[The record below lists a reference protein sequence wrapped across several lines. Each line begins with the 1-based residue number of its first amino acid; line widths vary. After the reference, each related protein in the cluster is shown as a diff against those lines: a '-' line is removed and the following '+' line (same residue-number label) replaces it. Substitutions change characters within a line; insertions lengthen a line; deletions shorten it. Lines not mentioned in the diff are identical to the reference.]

1 MLNRRILR
9 VKLFKVL
16 YSYAED
22 PTMTLKEAQAQLNA
36 SCEATRELYLYML
49 AVIVPLTSLAADITE
64 ELRSKNNP
72 TAQERNPNM
81 KFINNALAKIFA
93 EDIDFNKILAKKKFS
108 WENNDAFLHNLYKT
122 IIGRDYYKAYMNSE
136 GHSLKEDAALW
147 MKIFEEEFSGN
158 AECEAILEEYSMHW
172 VDDLEYALTYCCK
185 TVKALGKGEGWA
197 LPVLY
202 QSDNSEKA
210 ESDKDFI
217 DKVLTKAYFKFQD
230 YYDMMASSVNGWDKD
245 RLFITDVVL
254 VSCGLAEAECF
265 PELSVKVTI
274 NEYVEISKFFG
285 TPSSRSFVNGILNNL
300 IHKLMDEGVIVKRG
314 AGLL

>member
-22 PTMTLKEAQAQLNA
+22 PTMTLKDAQALLNA
-36 SCEATRELYLYML
+36 SCEATRELYIYML

-81 KFINNALAKIFA
+81 KFINNALAKILA

-147 MKIFEEEFSGN
+147 VKIFEEEFSGN

-172 VDDLEYALTYCCK
+172 ADDLEYALTYCCK
-185 TVKALGKGEGWA
+185 TVKALGNGEGWA

-202 QSDNSEKA
+202 QSDKSEKA

-217 DKVLTKAYFKFQD
+217 GKVLTKAYFKFQD

>member
-81 KFINNALAKIFA
+81 KFVNNALAKILA

-147 MKIFEEEFSGN
+147 VKIFEEEFSGN

-202 QSDNSEKA
+202 QSDNSEKV

-314 AGLL
+314 SGLL

>member
-81 KFINNALAKIFA
+81 KFVNNALAKILA

-147 MKIFEEEFSGN
+147 VKIFEEEFSGN

-202 QSDNSEKA
+202 QSDNSEKV

>member
-9 VKLFKVL
+9 VKLFKTL

-22 PTMTLKEAQAQLNA
+22 PAMTLKEAQAQLNA

-49 AVIVPLTSLAADITE
+49 AVIAPLTSLASDITE
-64 ELRSKNNP
+64 QLRSKNNP
-72 TAQERNPNM
+72 TPEERNPNM
-81 KFINNALAKIFA
+81 KFVNNGIAKILA
-93 EDIDFNKILAKKKFS
+93 GDIDFNKILAKKKFS
-108 WENNDAFLHNLYKT
+108 WENNDAFLHNLYKSIT
-122 IIGRDYYKAYMNSE
+122 SRDYYRTYMNSGE
-136 GHSLKEDAALW
+136 QSLKEDAALW
-147 MKIFEEEFSGN
+147 VKIFEEEFSGN
-158 AECEAILEEYSMHW
+158 AECGAILEEYSMHW

-185 TVKALGKGEGWA
+185 TLKALGKGDAWS
-197 LPVLY
+197 LPMLY
-202 QSDNSEKA
+202 QSDNSEGA

-217 DKVLTKAYFKFQD
+217 NKVLAKAYFKFQD
-230 YYDMMASSVNGWDKD
+230 YYDMMASNVSGWEKD
-245 RLFITDVVL
+245 RLFVSDVVL

-300 IHKLMDEGVIVKRG
+300 IHKLMDEGVIVKKG